1 MARADTV
8 TANPLATRLFSPI
21 VRDWQRPLD
30 MLRIVLEAVLMVG
43 VSVLLSKYFSPDDPF
58 GVDRQFPWI
67 WIVPTLLALRYGSID
82 GMLAA
87 ALVLVAWLLP
97 EPWGMTGGAFE
108 PEFPQEFFLGGLVVV
123 LVAGQF
129 ADVWNSR
136 LNKVRAAN
144 AYLEDRLTSLTRTH
158 YLTRLSHQRL
168 EQELLVRPVMLKD
181 LLTELRPLSLEE
193 TDELVNADALMRVLV
208 STSELESADIYQVVN
223 GEIDPKPVASVGE
236 PHELDL
242 NDPLVQVSL
251 EERRFYHVRSA
262 QATSYSSN
270 YLACAPIISSSG
282 HLLGITVVRTMP
294 FFALNEENLQFIVVL
309 LGYYADGLAKSKAI
323 RPIIVLRPHAPPEFA
338 LEWVRMKRLYD
349 SSRIESSLVGLVFPL
364 EKNGHEHF
372 EHMRRV
378 KRSTDVAWEIETAE
392 SRVLMLLMPMAGSAA
407 IEGMISRFERSFRS
421 QFDSTMIE
429 AGVKVVS
436 ASVSAAECE
445 WTLDDLL
452 NRCGVKAP
460 TIEALTS

>member
-8 TANPLATRLFSPI
+8 TANPIATRLFSPI

-30 MLRIVLEAVLMVG
+30 MLRIVFEAVLMVG
-43 VSVLLSKYFSPDDPF
+43 LSILLSKYFSPEDPF
-58 GVDRQFPWI
+58 GIDRQFPWI

-82 GMLAA
+82 GMLSA
-87 ALVLVAWLLP
+87 ALLLIAWLLP
-97 EPWGMTGGAFE
+97 QPWGMTGGVNE
-108 PEFPQEFFLGGLVVV
+108 PEFPQEFFLGGLVMV

-136 LNKVRAAN
+136 LSKVRTAN

-181 LLTELRPLSLEE
+181 LLTELRPISLEE

-208 STSELESADIYQVVN
+208 NTSELESADIYQAVN
-223 GEIDPKPVASVGE
+223 GQIDPHPVASVGD

-242 NDPLVQVSL
+242 EDPLVQISL
-251 EERRFYHVRSA
+251 EEQRFYHVRSA
-262 QATSYSSN
+262 QASSYRSN
-270 YLACAPIISSSG
+270 YLACAPIVSSSG
-282 HLLGITVVRTMP
+282 RLLGITVVRTMP

-309 LGYYADGLAKSKAI
+309 LGYYADGLAKSQAI
-323 RPIIVLRPHAPPEFA
+323 RPIIILRPHTPPDFA
-338 LEWVRMKRLYD
+338 LEWVRMKRLFD
-349 SSRIESSLVGLVFPL
+349 GSRI
-364 EKNGHEHF
+364 
-372 EHMRRV
+372 
-378 KRSTDVAWEIETAE
+378 RSTDISWEIETAE
-392 SRVLMLLMPMAGSAA
+392 SRVLLLMLPMAGNAA
-407 IEGMISRFERSFRS
+407 IEGMVSRFENSFKS
-421 QFDSTMIE
+421 QFDSTMID
-429 AGVKVVS
+429 AGIKVMS
-436 ASVSAAECE
+436 ARVSAAECE

-452 NRCGVKAP
+452 NRCGVRSP